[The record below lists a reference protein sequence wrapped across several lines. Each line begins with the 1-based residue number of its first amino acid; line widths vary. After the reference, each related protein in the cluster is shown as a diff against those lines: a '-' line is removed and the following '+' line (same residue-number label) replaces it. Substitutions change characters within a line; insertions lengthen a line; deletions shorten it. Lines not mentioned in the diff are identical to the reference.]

1 LQVFRLKTEKIQRLE
16 ATNRVAGQPQLEAI
30 MKVPEIRNEC
40 KTRISRVTIGALKAD
55 GGSRNSTVT
64 VGGQS
69 AMPHLSFDGE
79 SPHPPVIAA
88 YVSDIVPDWPDF
100 IKKAVGSE
108 INSPVEWA
116 QKAVE
121 EFKVELVS
129 IKLRGGLAET
139 KDRSPEE
146 CARLI
151 EDLLRAVDVPLIIW
165 GSGNEEKDR
174 LILQECSQA
183 ARGENCLLGSATE
196 SNYMTMAAICK
207 ADKHKLISEAPVDI
221 NIGKQVNILLD
232 DNGFSLDDI
241 VMFQT
246 TAALGY
252 GFDYVYTIMERARSA
267 GLQGDKLMAR
277 PQLCDIGEEVWRTK
291 EATVGEDVLPGWG
304 NVEKRGP
311 MWEAVCAE
319 GYLQA
324 GADILIMAHPE
335 AIKIIK
341 STIK

>member
-1 LQVFRLKTEKIQRLE
+1 MKI
-16 ATNRVAGQPQLEAI
+16 
-30 MKVPEIRNEC
+30 PEIRTTS
-40 KTRISRVTIGALKAD
+40 KSRISTVTIGALKAD
-55 GGSRNSTVT
+55 GGTRGSTIT
-64 VGGQS
+64 IGGQS

-79 SPHPPVIAA
+79 SPHPPVIAG
-88 YVSDIVPDWPDF
+88 YISDIVPDWPDF
-100 IKKAVGSE
+100 LKEAIGSE
-108 INSPVEWA
+108 INSPLEWA

-121 EFKVELVS
+121 EFGVNLIS

-139 KDRSPEE
+139 KDKSPEE
-146 CARLI
+146 CAGLI
-151 EDLLRAVDVPLIIW
+151 EDLLKTVDVPLIIW

-183 ARGENCLLGSATE
+183 ARGENCLMGSATE
-196 SNYMTMAAICK
+196 SNYLTMAAICK

-277 PQLCDIGEEVWRTK
+277 PQLCDVGEEVWRTK
-291 EATVGEDVLPGWG
+291 EATVGEDILEGWG
-304 NVEKRGP
+304 EARKRGP

-335 AIKIIK
+335 AIRTIREIIQ
-341 STIK
+341 